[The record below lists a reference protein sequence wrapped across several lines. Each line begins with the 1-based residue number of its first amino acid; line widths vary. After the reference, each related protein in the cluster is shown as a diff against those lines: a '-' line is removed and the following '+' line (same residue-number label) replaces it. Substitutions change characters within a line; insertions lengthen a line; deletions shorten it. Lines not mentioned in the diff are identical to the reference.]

1 MTTEGGGTLPL
12 QSDPAGPGAT
22 RESPAAQAEATAVK
36 NLLTW
41 EITPGLL
48 LSVRVLIVLI
58 LGRVVVAISRRHAE

>member
-12 QSDPAGPGAT
+12 QADPAGPGTT
-22 RESPAAQAEATAVK
+22 RESPAAQAGATAVR

-41 EITPGLL
+41 EITAGL
-48 LSVRVLIVLI
+48 LSVRVLIVII

>member
-1 MTTEGGGTLPL
+1 
-12 QSDPAGPGAT
+12 
-22 RESPAAQAEATAVK
+22 VK

-58 LGRVVVAISRRHAE
+58 LGRVVVAISRCHAE

>member
-12 QSDPAGPGAT
+12 QSDPAEPGTT
-22 RESPAAQAEATAVK
+22 RESRAAQAEATAVK

-48 LSVRVLIVLI
+48 RSVRIPNVLIR
-58 LGRVVVAISRRHAE
+58 GRVAVAISRRHAE

>member
-12 QSDPAGPGAT
+12 QADPAGPGAT
-22 RESPAAQAEATAVK
+22 RESPAAQAGATAAT

-41 EITPGLL
+41 EITAGL
-48 LSVRVLIVLI
+48 LSVRVLIVII

>member
-1 MTTEGGGTLPL
+1 VTTEGGGTLPL

-22 RESPAAQAEATAVK
+22 RESPAAQAGATAVK

-41 EITPGLL
+41 EITAGL
-48 LSVRVLIVLI
+48 LSVRVLIVII

>member
-12 QSDPAGPGAT
+12 QADPAGPGTT
-22 RESPAAQAEATAVK
+22 RESPAAQAGATAVK

-41 EITPGLL
+41 ETTSGLR
-48 LSVRVLIVLI
+48 SVRVLIVII

>member
-12 QSDPAGPGAT
+12 QADPAGPGPP
-22 RESPAAQAEATAVK
+22 RESPAAQAGATAVK

-41 EITPGLL
+41 EITAGL
-48 LSVRVLIVLI
+48 LSVRVLIVII

>member
-12 QSDPAGPGAT
+12 QADPAGPGAT
-22 RESPAAQAEATAVK
+22 RESPAAQAGATAVK

-41 EITPGLL
+41 EITAGL
-48 LSVRVLIVLI
+48 LSVRVLIVII

>member
-12 QSDPAGPGAT
+12 QADPAGPGAT
-22 RESPAAQAEATAVK
+22 RESPAAQAGATAVK

-41 EITPGLL
+41 ETTAGL
-48 LSVRVLIVLI
+48 LSVRVLIVII

>member
-12 QSDPAGPGAT
+12 QADPAGPGAT
-22 RESPAAQAEATAVK
+22 RESPAAQAGATAVK

-41 EITPGLL
+41 ETTAGLR
-48 LSVRVLIVLI
+48 SVRVLIVII